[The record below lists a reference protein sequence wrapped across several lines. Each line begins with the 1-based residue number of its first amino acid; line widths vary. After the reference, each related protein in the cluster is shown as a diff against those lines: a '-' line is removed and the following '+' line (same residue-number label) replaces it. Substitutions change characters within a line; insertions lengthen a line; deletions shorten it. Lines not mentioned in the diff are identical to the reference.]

1 MMGISLSAIAFTIL
15 VVAFGLFVIFDEKDS
30 DNML

>member
-1 MMGISLSAIAFTIL
+1 MMGISLSAIALTIL
-15 VVAFGLFVIFDEKDS
+15 AVAFGLFVIFDEKDS